1 MAQDIFQDFCQDSFW
16 QVVLAEV
23 IVFRSWSS
31 KVASCPK
38 LDGQHWYAWEQTQC
52 EGFASITSC
61 SRWRHCRLCLFL
73 VAEDNRSIWF
83 FQGQRRSWCPYCS
96 KGECRCNSSFKVA
109 LGSVSEHTSQ
119 RLEVGL
125 HLSGTATLKR
135 ETFESNSLFQPSR
148 RVAPTV
154 GLSSNLWSSRH
165 WLRGTVR
172 CLPITSWSKEVDQ
185 NS

>member
-96 KGECRCNSSFKVA
+96 KGECRGNSRFK
-109 LGSVSEHTSQ
+109 VSEHKSQ

-125 HLSGTATLKR
+125 HPSGTATLKR

-148 RVAPTV
+148 RAAPTV

-165 WLRGTVR
+165 WLRGHG
-172 CLPITSWSKEVDQ
+172 
-185 NS
+185 